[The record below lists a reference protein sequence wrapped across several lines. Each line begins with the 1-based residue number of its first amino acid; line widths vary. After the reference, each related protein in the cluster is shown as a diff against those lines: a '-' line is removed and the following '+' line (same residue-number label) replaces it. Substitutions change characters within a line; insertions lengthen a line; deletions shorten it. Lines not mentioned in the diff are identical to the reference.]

1 MDAIPDRQSRME
13 HSEYQPRLV
22 EREDLRLCK
31 RIIKGRKALK
41 IKTYK
46 QKVSEGESLD
56 RVNASRLDLRLANKL
71 NYSGIQTF
79 GVLGS
84 VCSRTSDD
92 QLSRGVKL

>member
-1 MDAIPDRQSRME
+1 ME

-22 EREDLRLCK
+22 DREDLRLCK
-31 RIIKGRKALK
+31 RIIKGWKVLK

-46 QKVSEGESLD
+46 QKVRDGESLD
-56 RVNASRLDLRLANKL
+56 RVNPIRLDLRLANKL

>member
-1 MDAIPDRQSRME
+1 ME

-22 EREDLRLCK
+22 DREDLRLCQ
-31 RIIKGRKALK
+31 RIIKGWKVLK

-46 QKVSEGESLD
+46 QKVRDGESLD
-56 RVNASRLDLRLANKL
+56 RVNPIRLDLRLANKL

>member
-1 MDAIPDRQSRME
+1 ME

-22 EREDLRLCK
+22 DREDLRLCI
-31 RIIKGRKALK
+31 RIIKGWKALK
-41 IKTYK
+41 IKTYR
-46 QKVSEGESLD
+46 QKVREGEILD
-56 RVNASRLDLRLANKL
+56 RVNPIRLDLRLANKL

>member
-1 MDAIPDRQSRME
+1 MQKD
-13 HSEYQPRLV
+13 Y
-22 EREDLRLCK
+22 K
-31 RIIKGRKALK
+31 RVKALK

-46 QKVSEGESLD
+46 QKVREGESLD
-56 RVNASRLDLRLANKL
+56 RVKASRLDLRLANKL

>member
-31 RIIKGRKALK
+31 RIIKGWKALK

>member
-1 MDAIPDRQSRME
+1 M
-13 HSEYQPRLV
+13 
-22 EREDLRLCK
+22 
-31 RIIKGRKALK
+31 K

-46 QKVSEGESLD
+46 QKVGAGESLD
-56 RVNASRLDLRLANKL
+56 RVNPITLDLRLANKL

>member
-1 MDAIPDRQSRME
+1 ME

-22 EREDLRLCK
+22 DREDLRLCQ
-31 RIIKGRKALK
+31 RIIKGWKVLK

-46 QKVSEGESLD
+46 QKVRDGESLD
-56 RVNASRLDLRLANKL
+56 RVNPIRLDLRLENKL

>member
-1 MDAIPDRQSRME
+1 ME

-31 RIIKGRKALK
+31 RIIKGWKALK